1 MRLKKNNDLAQDCHS
16 GLPQAAM
23 GGKRGLG
30 WRLGWVQAGPGWVEK
45 ALFLMK
51 RQGPF
56 VGLNSS
62 ECLGGD
68 KWTVTHVDLGGKAGI
83 CWPSGTPLFKSR
95 KQG

>member
-1 MRLKKNNDLAQDCHS
+1 MRLKKTMTWLRTATLDSPRQPWV
-16 GLPQAAM
+16 G
-23 GGKRGLG
+23 RGLG
-30 WRLGWVQAGPGWVEK
+30 WRPGWVQAGPGWVEK

-62 ECLGGD
+62 EGLGGD